1 MTPGPRPFAS
11 MQCEMPCVDVSRLA
25 TTLETISLKLK
36 ARGVDFDKPCGRS
49 ADNAS
54 CCWTTSHLQ
63 AMNEAMRVASMH
75 IFEHAPGM
83 LTLSSVQGVYPE
95 CQKIEST
102 LFESAAIVY
111 TLLKE
116 HRCLTRLYLGDTAAL
131 FFYYPM
137 MLSKAL
143 QENKWLQ
150 EVQANLCE
158 RNTVRD
164 RTHAFEALSSALA
177 KLSAR
182 LDVLA
187 INRLV
192 PAVESGVIQAARR
205 GTLRHLIVSNGVSGK
220 VGRRLYRAVGCS
232 SSLRVLEIGRDLK
245 MPPFDAAM
253 LSDALRRNET
263 LRKLTVE
270 WVVTKDALGTLLE
283 SLKDNASLEELS
295 LSCFYEPGHK
305 LSEGLMALHSNRVL
319 KCLKLVEVGLDD
331 ESALI
336 IADVL
341 RKNGVLQD
349 VCLATNGITD
359 RGALALAMALRENST
374 LKRLDISEC
383 TFSHKALSA
392 FIESL
397 SSNTIVEHV
406 QLGAVN
412 VPKAWTPSSL
422 LTADICARLDVTWN
436 TRCLEDWAASLRQ
449 GRHHFP
455 RLSIGWT
462 SRARS
467 SAVESW
473 FDAAQSS
480 GVSIT
485 ELVINPGGRAARHWS
500 DATVS
505 FLETTS
511 SLKKLTLDTDGF
523 SCSFVT
529 AVIQGLA
536 RNTTVS
542 EAEFHLCLHK
552 SHDVKALRKLM
563 RTNRTLH
570 RLAFNDHN
578 LRDRDV
584 QSLASALED
593 NFVLVSFDTDNSTGI
608 SMYPIVSIL
617 NRNKYL
623 LNRAV
628 EHVLKSSMEEESIQA
643 LRLLSTTDSLLNAV
657 AEVSG
662 KGHEECRV
670 LVQESVSHL

>member
-1 MTPGPRPFAS
+1 MTPGPRPFGG
-11 MQCEMPCVDVSRLA
+11 MQCEMPCVDVGRLA
-25 TTLETISLKLK
+25 TRLETISQKLK

-54 CCWTTSHLQ
+54 RCWTTSHLH

-83 LTLSSVQGVYPE
+83 LTLSSVQGVYAE

-102 LFESAAIVY
+102 LLESAAIVY

-116 HRCLTRLYLGDTAAL
+116 HRCLTRLYLGDTAVL

-137 MLSKAL
+137 MLCKAL
-143 QENKWLQ
+143 QQNEWLQ
-150 EVQANLCE
+150 EVRANLCE
-158 RNTVRD
+158 RKSFRD
-164 RTHAFEALSSALA
+164 RTHAFETLSSALA

-192 PAVESGVIQAARR
+192 PAVESDVIQAARR
-205 GTLRHLIVSNGVSGK
+205 GTLRHLVLSNGVSGK
-220 VGRRLYRAVGCS
+220 VARRLYRAVGCS
-232 SSLRVLEIGRDLK
+232 SLRVLELGRDLK

-253 LSDALRRNET
+253 LSDALRRTET

-270 WVVTKDALGTLLE
+270 WVLTKDALGTLLE

-295 LSCFYEPGHK
+295 LSCFYEPRHN
-305 LSEGLMALHSNRVL
+305 LSEGLTALHSNRVL
-319 KCLKLVEVGLDD
+319 RCLKLVEVGLND

-336 IADVL
+336 VADVL

-359 RGALALAMALRENST
+359 RGAFALAMALRENST

-383 TFSHKALSA
+383 AFSHRALSG

-397 SSNTIVEHV
+397 SSNITVEHV
-406 QLGAVN
+406 RLGDVR
-412 VPKAWTPSSL
+412 VPKAWTPSPL

-462 SRARS
+462 SRAKS
-467 SAVESW
+467 SGVESW

-485 ELVINPGGRAARHWS
+485 ELVINPAGRAAQCWS

-511 SLKKLTLDTDGF
+511 SLKKLTVDTDGF
-523 SCSFVT
+523 TCSYVT
-529 AVIQGLA
+529 AVIRGLA

-552 SHDVKALRKLM
+552 SQDFKALRKLM

-570 RLAFNDHN
+570 RLAFSDHD
-578 LRDRDV
+578 LRDGDV
-584 QSLASALED
+584 QSLASALKD
-593 NFVLVSFDTDNSTGI
+593 NFVLCSFDTDNTSGI
-608 SMYPIVSIL
+608 SLYPIVSIL
-617 NRNKYL
+617 DRNKYL

-628 EHVLKSSMEEESIQA
+628 EYVLKSSTEEESVRA
-643 LRLLSTTDSLLNAV
+643 LRLLSTTDSLLDAV

-662 KGHEECRV
+662 KGREECRV